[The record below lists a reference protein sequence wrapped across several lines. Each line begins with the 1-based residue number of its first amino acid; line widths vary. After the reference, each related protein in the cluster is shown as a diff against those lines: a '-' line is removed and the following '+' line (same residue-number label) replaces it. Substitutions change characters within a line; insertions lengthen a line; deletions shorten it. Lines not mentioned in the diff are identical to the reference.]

1 MLLTSAASACAE
13 AGVSSLPL
21 NMPPLPERRF
31 FSARSRQA
39 LRFLAMFWVA
49 FAAVLLGSVGPA
61 RLTAAPTGAV
71 LSWGSNGAG
80 QFGEGRANG
89 TATPVSI
96 VRLPST
102 IEGKTVTL
110 IAAGANH
117 TVVMTSDN
125 KLYAWGLNDY
135 GQLGNGD
142 QITRVLPTAVDM
154 TGVLAGKVVTEI
166 VAGNKHTLVRTSDNL
181 LFAWGQNSSSQLGNP
196 TPAYGSFSALPVAV
210 TMGALSG
217 KTIVQIVAGGDH
229 NLAVTSDKNV
239 AGWGAGGSYQNG
251 STGGSNMNTPTLVPG
266 LGPGSSKP
274 VRSVAAGQLHSVAL
288 TDDTELVYSWGYS
301 AYGSLG
307 NNMVTLSAATPIALT
322 TSGVLSTPA
331 TTVKKIAA
339 GAYHTIALTADN
351 RIIAW
356 GLNGSS
362 QLGDGST
369 STRTTPIN
377 VNITALGG
385 ATIAS
390 ILSGQNYNYAV
401 TDTGAV
407 FAWGS
412 NGNGQYGS
420 NSVTSFTTAKPIYF
434 GGALFGKTVSAYSLG
449 GNHSI
454 ALDSTGKVSTW
465 GYNFYGQLGTGN
477 WDNSVIPVAPAQGDA
492 LGGKTPKQTAA
503 GDDFTAI
510 LMTDGSLFKWGA
522 NPNNQLGN
530 GATHPTN
537 VALPISAGALGTSSL
552 TLTGTITA
560 GSYKVSVASNAG
572 IYPGMAVTG
581 TGIPASTSVAS
592 LSGGSL
598 LFLSGT
604 ATTSTLT
611 TTLTVSG
618 AVTQGT
624 LSSIA
629 AGRHHTLGI
638 SNGKVYAWGE
648 NTYGQLGNNGTGV
661 APTPVAV
668 YTAGV
673 LSGKTIT
680 AIAAGSDHSLALAST
695 GTLYSW
701 GRGANGQLGR
711 GTTTDATAPVQV
723 TMTGVLA
730 GGTITAVGAG
740 ANRSFV
746 LKSDGKVYGW
756 GDNTNGLLGS
766 GSLGTA
772 NSPVAVKTSGVLSGK
787 TVTELAVGYSHT
799 LVLTSDNKLF
809 AWGNNDYGQLG
820 TGDTTASTEPVAV
833 KMTGALTGKIPQHI
847 YVGSTSVES
856 LVLCDDGKLYAW
868 GGRGYGQ
875 TGNNTWTGSLE
886 PTQVTFSGSVK
897 HAAMGNGFGIVATT
911 DDIISTWGAGEL
923 GQLGTKNDALTP
935 KRGPGDNLGLNGRTI
950 VSMVA
955 GHISATTN
963 QTPEVALPFQLALT
977 SDGKVYGWGRNE
989 KGQLSTGTV
998 STSTTV
1004 TPTAIS
1010 AGTLA
1015 FQSISA
1021 GGSHVLALAAGG
1033 RAYAWGNN
1041 GSHGALGNN
1050 STAVSATPVPVSTSG
1065 ALSGRKVTSVAAGW
1079 QHSLAATS
1087 DGGVYAWGYN
1097 ASGQLGNGTLTASL
1111 VPVAVSSGS
1120 LAGKKISAV
1129 AATND
1134 GAAGTSYALG
1144 ADGLVYAWGK
1154 GTSGQLGNNAALDS
1168 SLPVAVDT
1176 GTSSALAGKKVVA
1189 LAAGATHVLALTS
1202 DNQVCAWGGGAQ
1214 GQIGD
1219 GSSANRLRPF
1229 IVNIPSG
1236 VPIVAIAAHENTSYA
1251 LASNGR
1257 VYAWGYGG
1265 IGAVGDNYTTTRSS
1279 PVLLTFPTDAT
1290 VGTLCNIAAFG
1301 SSAFTWDTGAMS
1313 FITEPESL
1321 TTTQGGS
1328 FDLSCAVN
1336 AGGIQVNYQWW
1347 VESTMPDGSLR
1358 WLPVNGGSNPILS
1371 VAYADASNVGRYYVQ
1386 ASSHLGSVTSQIVT
1400 VSTTSSAPTFNSSL
1414 VLPPIV
1420 LALGGSAIL
1429 SIPQTGFGTYQ
1440 WKKNGVAIPGANG
1453 PTYVITGADAS
1464 AAGDYTLTVTNEFG
1478 SSTSAVQKVEVTSGG
1493 SVVTWGANLFGQLGN
1508 GSSMAFTKVSTTGV
1522 LAGKKI
1528 LKTAAGYMHVL
1539 ALADDGKL
1547 YAWGYNLYGQLGNN
1561 NTTSVEAPVA
1571 VDMTGA
1577 LSGKTITAIAAS
1589 YYASYAL
1596 TSDGKV
1602 YSWGYNANGSLG
1614 NGNFNSS
1621 SVPVAVSTSGV
1632 LNGKAV
1638 TAITASLYSGY
1649 ALADDGKVYSWGGN
1663 SYGALGNGNTN
1674 LTNVPVS
1681 VSTSGVLSG
1690 KTITAI
1696 AACSSGYHCLA
1707 MDTDGKLY
1715 AWGWGTAGQLG
1726 NGATSNSSVPVEVQM
1741 TGALAGKTITSLAA
1755 GGNFSAVTASG
1766 QVFTWGGNGAGQ
1778 LGNNS
1783 TTSSYVPIAVQTS
1796 GLLSGK
1802 NVSAAYCGDD
1812 FSVVKTADNEFFA
1825 WGNNANG
1832 QLGNGF
1838 ADSSLVPV
1846 QMNLPS
1852 GKTFT
1857 SATPAGPNGY
1867 TVLLSD
1873 TATGGEVYTTGSDAL
1888 GQYGALPSWG
1898 TSPPLSLPSTAFDG
1912 KTVIAITGGYYHSVA
1927 LTSDG
1932 QVYTWGAANNY
1943 GQQGNGNTTTSS
1955 LTPVNISANG
1965 VLSGKKVVAISAGL
1979 HHTIAITSDG
1989 QLVAWGFGTSGQLG
2003 NGGTSNSPLPVLVTE
2018 TTAMQGKRFCSV
2030 AAAGNAST
2038 ALTSDGQV
2046 FTWGNGGSGTLGN
2059 GSNSSY
2065 STPVLVTGALASK
2078 IVVSLAAGQANGGS
2092 VYAVTSE
2099 GKLYGW
2105 GTNGSGQLGN
2115 GSTTDS
2121 NTPVSV
2127 LGALATKR
2135 VQAVSAGWSRVLAFA
2150 EDGQLYG
2157 WGQGDGGTFGN
2168 GTTTTGTIPTTVT
2181 GMLGK
2186 NIQCFAV
2193 GSKTAQALTTDGL
2206 WYGWGSNIFG
2216 QVGDGA
2222 FTDRLLPVT
2231 VTPPAGLTTRRFMT
2245 ISATNGS
2252 SMGSLNSNNA
2262 LAAFYALDSAKLN
2275 FTAPPQDACVP
2286 AGTSVTMSAGVHAPG
2301 VPIASYQW
2309 KKLSGSSWVP
2319 ISGANTPVYIIN
2331 SVDATTVGF
2340 YALEAASAIGTVMSD
2355 PAEVGILTTPPSYAT
2370 DTSDTMTVDAGTTF
2384 TISMPVPDGSGPF
2397 SYQWK
2402 KDGVPIS
2409 GATKISLRITSA
2421 DASSAGLYTLTA
2433 SNDLGS
2439 VTSGALR
2446 LLVIDTS
2453 VAQASS
2459 VISWGNNLYGQV
2471 GDGLGIGRN
2480 KFIATDRTGAL
2491 AGKTVIAVVA
2501 GQNHSLALTDEGK
2514 VYAWGYNANGQ
2525 LGNGTTVNSYLPV
2538 GVDTSGPLFGKRV
2551 VAISAGANHSAAVT
2565 DDGLVFC
2572 WGLGTSGQLG
2582 NSYSLS
2588 SSTPVGVT
2596 TTGVLAGKTVTA
2608 VACELNSNVVLTS
2621 SGEVFC
2627 WGIGTSGQLGNAASL
2642 TSNIPVAAAIPGVP
2656 GTRTVT
2662 KITAGGNFAVALTS
2676 DNLLYSWGLGTSYQL
2691 GNGGVTTS
2699 NIPVPVTMSGVLSGK
2714 TISQISSN
2722 SAHTLVLAS
2731 DGLAFSWGTNTY
2743 GRLGNNTNT
2752 DASVPVAVST
2762 SKTFSAVSAGASFS
2776 YFLGT
2781 DGTLYSCGLNTNGQL
2796 SLKSY
2801 VDWWVPTAS
2810 TGTPTGKTIAAVA
2823 AGNNLHSL
2831 LLTSTGEVYGCGS
2844 NQYGQ
2849 LGDGNS
2855 ANYTTPVSIAASSF
2869 ENKTII
2875 SVVGGNNHSAALSSD
2890 GMVFTWGSNGS
2901 GQNGDGS
2908 SIPNPTPANISSNG
2922 ALAGKFVR
2930 SLAAGNNHTLALT
2943 SDNQIVS
2950 WGVNGSGQLG
2960 NGSATN
2966 SRIPVL
2972 VGVGGALAGETI
2984 VSVAAAGDTSFA
2996 LTADGQVYGWGSGT
3010 NGLLGNGLST
3020 FTSNSPIL
3028 IGGALTGKTVV
3039 SLAGTGSSCHALTA
3053 DGLIFSWGS
3062 NGTGAIGDGTL
3073 TNALVPTQVAG
3084 VFSSKKAV
3092 SIEAGSGHVVALS
3105 DDGLVYAWGTGSSG
3119 QLGNGATAS
3128 SSLPTLVALLA
3139 GKNIKS
3145 LNASGNTSIA
3155 LTTNGAIYV
3164 WGDNSTGQIADG
3176 TLVNRS
3182 NPTQIALPSAMSGLK
3197 INAVGLANQTAY
3209 AWNSANVTITGQPLA
3224 QSAVSG
3230 GSVTLSV
3237 EISNPAN
3244 VAVAYQWKRRT
3255 GSGASATTTSISGA
3269 YSATHILSPLT
3280 SSNAGTYL
3288 VDVITPLGS
3297 ITSDTAEVSILQ
3309 DPPSFSASAL
3319 TPVVLANGGTLSV
3332 AIPVTGSGPF
3342 NYQWRKNGVP
3352 IPGATS
3358 ATFTDLGTLPTDSGS
3373 YTLVASNALGSA
3385 VSQSLS
3391 VQVGSGSSQLSGS
3404 ALIWGDNTYGQL
3416 GNGLGAGMPIPTQ
3429 MDTSGTNLLNG
3440 KTIVQMAAGQY
3451 HVLVLANDGK
3461 LYAWGRN
3468 SNGQLGN
3475 GTTTSSATPVA
3486 VTMSGVLSGKTIT
3499 AVAAGSQHSVVLTS
3513 DGLVFSWGYG
3523 GLGQLGQGSTANST
3537 TPVAPTMT
3545 GVLVGKQIKRIAAC
3559 ANATI
3564 ALGSDGLAIYSWG
3577 DGSVGQL
3584 GNNATVQQTSP
3595 VAVTMTGALAGKTVS
3610 AIAAGATHAI
3620 ALSSDGLAFAWGANT
3635 YGQLGDNSTTQR
3647 SVPVAVTAIGA
3658 LAGKVL
3664 TQASAESSATF
3675 VVSSTGEL
3683 FAWGAAS
3690 RRGDGSIAQSQ
3701 VPVSVSAIS
3710 SLASKTVT
3718 AVSSGLEHT
3727 FVITSDKQ
3735 VYTFGLN
3742 SNGQLGTGDFADS
3755 LFPTSINMVG
3765 SLFSK
3770 SYSTAAAAVGV
3781 QAPAFAAGGAGFS
3794 IAAAADGTIHTWGA
3808 NDYGQLGR
3816 TAQPLYQTPPTPLLS
3831 KALGGKKLL
3840 QVAAGP
3846 THTVAL
3852 ADDGLLYASGRNDYG
3867 QLGLGYT
3874 GGYINE
3880 FQQVPMT
3887 GLLQNKT
3894 IVAVGVGQ
3902 SHTTVLTSSGDVLSW
3917 GGNALGQLGNGSA
3930 LTSSNVPVALDRSG
3944 TTGGSAD
3951 LTSKRI
3957 IGISVAP
3964 FDSWNMA
3971 LTSDGLVYA
3980 WGNNAN
3986 GQMGKVTAATQYTAP
4001 SAVLSTGV
4009 LAGKKIVSIVAGK
4022 THALALSSDGLMYAW
4037 GQGTNGALGNASS
4050 SNSQTPVAVDVSGVL
4065 SGKIVSAIA
4074 AGNQSSLALTT
4085 DGRMYAWGIN
4095 SYGEIGVGN
4104 TTMSNTPKAVNSTG
4118 LPASK
4123 QVKAIAA
4130 TVYPSTT
4137 ALNAT
4142 LALSTDAKLLAW
4154 GYNGLGQVGD
4164 GTTTT
4169 QNSPVL
4175 AAIPAP
4181 YASTSFN
4188 GVSPGFLYDSA
4199 VVPFTLQPA
4208 DKTANLGDSFQLQ
4221 GAVHAPGQMISY
4233 QWKKETAP
4241 DSNVFENI
4249 TGETL
4254 PWLNFTSID
4263 LTAAGRY
4270 RLEVTTPGGAI
4281 NSNTVTVTVAA
4292 PPSVTI
4298 TSSASTVLLGGS
4310 VDFTSTVQ
4318 GSGPFT
4324 YQWRRTGSNISTGTS
4339 AAFQI
4344 ATAAA
4349 TDTGDYDLKVTNAFG
4364 TTTSTT
4370 RTLTVLLPPDITSS
4384 LTVSGLTD
4392 TTFSYQIMAANG
4404 VTSYSATGLPAG
4416 LSLNST
4422 TGLISG
4428 TPLAGGTSTIRITA
4442 VGPGGTTSKDVSL
4455 NIVAVV
4461 APVITSQP
4469 VSITVVMGNTGTL
4482 TAGIKSETGY
4492 TYQWMKNGV
4501 LIGNPVPCAGGATTN
4516 TVSLSLSNASSA
4528 TEGLYSIIATSTVNA
4543 LKKRESTPALV
4554 SVDCGSAVFVSAK
4567 LLRNGKSYDLTSKYS
4582 GALTDLGTLVPAN
4595 EILQVTTRNSSG
4607 TRLCWVWSPL
4617 QVGPS
4622 KILTAQ
4628 TSALL
4633 DLSASDVPKSPGYFT
4648 LLSTTNSKTVNMKF
4662 RIISFGPNSGNNV
4675 GASSPLAI
4683 SIPPRDVA
4691 VAVGATANF
4700 GVVATGEPALYTW
4713 YKVVGPS
4720 RTLISTGVSPF
4731 LTLNNVSAS
4740 DAAGYVVVVQ
4750 DAYGSSA
4757 DNSSTPA
4764 VLSIAPAD

>member
-1 MLLTSAASACAE
+1 
-13 AGVSSLPL
+13 
-21 NMPPLPERRF
+21 MPPLPDRKVLF
-31 FSARSRQA
+31 ARSRKA
-39 LRFLAMFWVA
+39 VRLLAELWVA
-49 FAAVLLGSVGPA
+49 FAAVFLGSLSPA
-61 RLTAAPTGAV
+61 RLTAAPAGSV

-110 IAAGANH
+110 IAAGVSH
-117 TVVMTSDN
+117 TVVMTSDF

-154 TGVLAGKVVTEI
+154 TGVLAGKTVTEI

-181 LFAWGQNSSSQLGNP
+181 LFAWGQNGSGQLGNSL
-196 TPAYGSFSALPVAV
+196 PANASFSALPVTV

-251 STGGSNMNTPTLVPG
+251 SAGGSNLYSPTLVPG
-266 LGPGSSKP
+266 LGPGSTKP
-274 VRSVAAGQLHSVAL
+274 IRSVAAGQLHSAAL
-288 TDDTELVYSWGYS
+288 ADDTELVYSWGYS

-307 NNMVTLSAATPIALT
+307 NNMTTLSAATPIALT

-356 GLNGSS
+356 GYNTSN
-362 QLGDGST
+362 QLGDGSA
-369 STRTTPIN
+369 STRTTPVN
-377 VNITALGG
+377 VTMTALAGG
-385 ATIAS
+385 TVAS
-390 ILSGQNYNYAV
+390 ITSGQNHNYAI

-407 FAWGS
+407 FAWGTNS
-412 NGNGQYGS
+412 SGQYGS
-420 NSVTSFTTAKPIYF
+420 NSTTAFTTPKAVYF
-434 GGALFGKTVSAYSLG
+434 GGSLFGKTVSTYSLG
-449 GNHSI
+449 GFHSI

-465 GYNFYGQLGTGN
+465 GYNLNGQLGTGN
-477 WDNSVIPVAPAQGDA
+477 WDNSVIPVSPAQGDV
-492 LGGKTPKQTAA
+492 LGSKTPKQTAA

-537 VALPISAGALGTSSL
+537 VALPISAGSLGTSTL
-552 TLTGTITA
+552 TLTGTITS
-560 GSYKVSVASNAG
+560 GSYKVSVANNAG

-624 LSSIA
+624 ISSIA

-638 SNGKVYAWGE
+638 SNGKVYTWGE
-648 NTYGQLGNNGTGV
+648 NTYGQLGNNGTSV
-661 APTPVAV
+661 AATPVAV
-668 YTAGV
+668 YTQGV

-711 GTTTDATAPVQV
+711 GSTADASAPVQV

-730 GGTITAVGAG
+730 GGTITAIGAG
-740 ANRSFV
+740 GNRSFA
-746 LKSDGKVYGW
+746 LKSDGKVYAW
-756 GDNTNGLLGS
+756 GDNTTGLLGN
-766 GSLGTA
+766 GSLTA
-772 NSPVAVKTSGVLSGK
+772 ATSPVAVKTSGVLSGK

-799 LVLTSDNKLF
+799 LVLTSDSKLF

-820 TGDTTASTEPVAV
+820 TGNTTSSTEAVAV
-833 KMTGALTGKIPQHI
+833 KMTGALNGKVPQHI
-847 YVGSTSVES
+847 YVGATSVES

-886 PTQVTFSGSVK
+886 PTQVTFTGSVK

-935 KRGPGDNLGLNGRTI
+935 KRGPGDYLGLNGRSI

-955 GHISATTN
+955 GHASVTTN

-989 KGQLSTGTV
+989 KGQLSTGSV

-1015 FQSISA
+1015 FQSITA
-1021 GGSHVLALAAGG
+1021 GGTHALAIATGG
-1033 RAYAWGNN
+1033 KAYAWGNN
-1041 GSHGALGNN
+1041 GSYGALGNN
-1050 STAVSATPVPVSTSG
+1050 STAVSSSPVAVSTAG
-1065 ALSGRKVTSVAAGW
+1065 VLSGKTITAVAAGW

-1087 DGGVYAWGYN
+1087 DGGVYAWGAN
-1097 ASGQLGNGTLTASL
+1097 ASGQLGNGSL
-1111 VPVAVSSGS
+1111 ISSVIPVAVLNTGTS
-1120 LAGKKISAV
+1120 AITGKKISAV

-1134 GAAGTSYALG
+1134 GATGTSYALS
-1144 ADGLVYAWGK
+1144 ADGFVYAWGNNS
-1154 GTSGQLGNNAALDS
+1154 SGQLGNGTLTS
-1168 SLPVAVDT
+1168 SSSPVAVDT
-1176 GTSSALAGKKVVA
+1176 GTSSTLAGKKVVA

-1202 DNQVCAWGGGAQ
+1202 DNQVYAWGGGSQ
-1214 GQIGD
+1214 GQIGN
-1219 GSSANRLRPF
+1219 GGTANNNKMPLN
-1229 IVNIPSG
+1229 VSIPSG

-1251 LASNGR
+1251 LASDGR

-1265 IGAVGDNYTTTRSS
+1265 IGAIGDNYTTTRST

-1301 SSAFTWDTGAMS
+1301 SSAFAWDTGGIS
-1313 FITEPESL
+1313 FISEPQGL

-1336 AGGIQVNYQWW
+1336 TGGIQVNYQWW
-1347 VESTMPDGSLR
+1347 IESTMPDGTLR

-1371 VAYADASNVGRYYVQ
+1371 VSYADASNVGRYYVQ
-1386 ASSHLGSVTSQIVT
+1386 ASCHLGSLTSQIVT
-1400 VSTTSSAPTFNSSL
+1400 VSTTPSAPTFNSSL
-1414 VLPPIV
+1414 VLPSIV
-1420 LALGGSAIL
+1420 LAPGGSAIL

-1440 WKKNGVAIPGANG
+1440 WKKNGVAIPGATG
-1453 PTYVITGADAS
+1453 PTFVITGADAS
-1464 AAGDYTLTVTNEFG
+1464 AAGDYTLTVTNAFG
-1478 SSTSAVQKVEVTSGG
+1478 SVTSVVQRVEVASGG
-1493 SVVTWGANLFGQLGN
+1493 SVVTWGANVFGQLGD
-1508 GSSMAFTKVSTTGV
+1508 GSSMAFTKVNTSGV

-1528 LKTAAGYMHVL
+1528 LKTAAGYMHVI
-1539 ALADDGKL
+1539 ALADDGNL
-1547 YAWGYNLYGQLGNN
+1547 YAWGYNTYGQLGNGL
-1561 NTTSVEAPVA
+1561 TTSSEAPVA
-1571 VDMTGA
+1571 VTMTGA
-1577 LSGKTITAIAAS
+1577 LSGKTITAVAAS
-1589 YYASYAL
+1589 YFASFAL
-1596 TSDGKV
+1596 ASDGTV
-1602 YSWGYNANGSLG
+1602 YSWGYNTYGGLG
-1614 NGNFNSS
+1614 NGNFTSS
-1621 SVPVAVSTSGV
+1621 YVPVA
-1632 LNGKAV
+1632 
-1638 TAITASLYSGY
+1638 
-1649 ALADDGKVYSWGGN
+1649 
-1663 SYGALGNGNTN
+1663 
-1674 LTNVPVS
+1674 

-1696 AACSSGYHCLA
+1696 AASLYSAYALADDGKVYSWGYNSYGQLGNGNTNNSNTPVAVSTSGVLSGKTLTAIASCSTGYHCLA
-1707 MDTDGKLY
+1707 MDSDGKLY
-1715 AWGWGTAGQLG
+1715 AWGWGTVGQLG
-1726 NGATSNSSVPVEVQM
+1726 NGATANSNVPVQVQM
-1741 TGALAGKTITSLAA
+1741 TGALAGKTVTNISV
-1755 GGNFSAVTASG
+1755 GGNFSAATAGG
-1766 QVFTWGGNGAGQ
+1766 QAFTWGGNASGQ

-1783 TTSSYVPIAVQTS
+1783 TTAASVPTAVQTS
-1796 GLLSGK
+1796 GTLSGK
-1802 NVSAAYCGDD
+1802 TIAATYCGDD
-1812 FSVVKTADNEFFA
+1812 FCVVKTTDNEFHA
-1825 WGNNANG
+1825 WGNNTYG

-1838 ADSSLVPV
+1838 ADTSLVPV
-1846 QMNLPS
+1846 KMKLPA

-1857 SATPAGPNGY
+1857 SATASSPGGFTAI
-1867 TVLLSD
+1867 LSD
-1873 TATGGEVYTTGSDAL
+1873 AASGGEVYTIGSDAL

-1898 TSPPLSLPSTAFDG
+1898 TSPPISLPSTAFDG
-1912 KTVIAITGGYYHSVA
+1912 KTVISVTGGYYHSVA
-1927 LTSDG
+1927 LTADG
-1932 QVYTWGAANNY
+1932 QVYTWGASNSN
-1943 GQQGNGNTTTSS
+1943 GQQGNGNTTSSS

-1979 HHTIAITSDG
+1979 HHTLAITSDG
-1989 QLVAWGFGTSGQLG
+1989 QLVAWGLGTSGQLG
-2003 NGGTSNSPLPVLVTE
+2003 NGGTSTSPLPVLVTE
-2018 TTAMQGKRFCSV
+2018 MTAMQGKRFCSV
-2030 AAAGNAST
+2030 AAAGNSSA

-2046 FTWGNGGSGTLGN
+2046 FTWGSGANGALGN
-2059 GSNSSY
+2059 GSTSAT
-2065 STPVLVTGALASK
+2065 STPGLVTGALASK
-2078 IVVSLAAGQANGGS
+2078 IVVSLAAAHQSSAS

-2105 GTNGSGQLGN
+2105 GGNGSGQLGN
-2115 GSTTDS
+2115 GTTTDS
-2121 NTPVSV
+2121 STPVSA
-2127 LGALATKR
+2127 LGGLATKR
-2135 VQAVSAGWSRVLAFA
+2135 VQAVAAGWSRVLVFA

-2157 WGQGDGGTFGN
+2157 FGQGDGGTFGN
-2168 GTTTTGTIPTTVT
+2168 GTTNSATIPTTVT
-2181 GMLGK
+2181 GMVGK
-2186 NIQCFAV
+2186 TIQCFAV
-2193 GSKTAQALTTDGL
+2193 GNKTAQALTTDGL
-2206 WYGWGSNIFG
+2206 WYGWGSNPFG
-2216 QVGDGA
+2216 QVGDGG
-2222 FTDRLLPVT
+2222 TVDRLLPVV

-2245 ISATNGS
+2245 ICATNGDA
-2252 SMGSLNSNNA
+2252 MGSLNSNNT

-2275 FTAPPQDACVP
+2275 FTAPPQNACVP
-2286 AGTSVTMSAGVHAPG
+2286 AGTSVTLSAGVHAPG

-2309 KKLSGSSWVP
+2309 KKLSGGSWVP
-2319 ISGANTPVYIIN
+2319 ITGANTPVYVIN

-2384 TISMPVPDGSGPF
+2384 SLSMPVPDGSGPF
-2397 SYQWK
+2397 AYQWK

-2409 GATKISLRITSA
+2409 GATKISLTITSA

-2433 SNDLGS
+2433 SNGLGS

-2446 LLVIDTS
+2446 LLVVDTS

-2459 VISWGNNLYGQV
+2459 VISWGNNLYGQI

-2480 KFIATDRTGAL
+2480 KFIATDRTGVL
-2491 AGKTVIAVVA
+2491 AGKTVVAVAA

-2514 VYAWGYNANGQ
+2514 VYAWGYNASGQ
-2525 LGNGTTVNSYLPV
+2525 LGNGTNVSSYLPV
-2538 GVDTSGPLFGKRV
+2538 AVDTSGILFGKRV
-2551 VAISAGANHSAAVT
+2551 IAISAGASHSAALT
-2565 DDGLVFC
+2565 DDGLVFS
-2572 WGLGTSGQLG
+2572 WGIGTSGQLG

-2588 SSTPVGVT
+2588 SSTPMAVT
-2596 TTGVLAGKTVTA
+2596 TTGVMAGKTVTA
-2608 VACELNSNVVLTS
+2608 IACELNATVALTS

-2642 TSNIPVAAAIPGVP
+2642 TSNVPVAAAIPGVP

-2691 GNGGVTTS
+2691 GNGGSTTS
-2699 NIPVPVTMSGVLSGK
+2699 NTPVAVTMSGVLSGK
-2714 TISQISSN
+2714 TISQISSGA
-2722 SAHTLVLAS
+2722 AHTLVLAS

-2752 DASVPVAVST
+2752 DASAPVAVLT
-2762 SKTFSAVSAGASFS
+2762 SKTFTSVSASASFS

-2781 DGTLYSCGLNTNGQL
+2781 DGVLYACGLNTSGQL
-2796 SLKSY
+2796 ALKSF
-2801 VDWWVPTAS
+2801 VDWWVPTAC
-2810 TGTPTGKTIAAVA
+2810 TGTPAAKTISAIS
-2823 AGNNLHSL
+2823 AGNNVHSL

-2855 ANYTTPVSIAASSF
+2855 AYYTAPVSIAAGSF
-2869 ENKTII
+2869 ENKTIV

-2890 GMVFTWGSNGS
+2890 GVVYTWGSNAS

-2908 SIPNPTPANISSNG
+2908 SIPNPTPSNISSNG

-2930 SLAAGNNHTLALT
+2930 SLAAGNTHTLALT

-2950 WGVNGSGQLG
+2950 WGTNVSGQLG
-2960 NGSATN
+2960 IGSTTA
-2966 SRIPVL
+2966 SKIPVL
-2972 VGVGGALAGETI
+2972 VGISGALAGETI

-3010 NGLLGNGLST
+3010 NGLLGNGQTT

-3028 IGGALTGKTVV
+3028 IAGALAGKTVV
-3039 SLAGTGSSCHALTA
+3039 SLTGTGSSCHALTS
-3053 DGLIFSWGS
+3053 DGLIYSWGS
-3062 NGTGAIGDGTL
+3062 NATGAIGDGTL
-3073 TNALVPTQVAG
+3073 VNALVPTQVTG

-3092 SIEAGSGHVVALS
+3092 SVEAGAGHVVALS
-3105 DDGLVYAWGTGSSG
+3105 DDGLVYAWGTGTSG
-3119 QLGNGATAS
+3119 QLGNGAS
-3128 SSLPTLVALLA
+3128 SSSSSPVLVALLA

-3145 LNASGNTSIA
+3145 LSASGNTSIA
-3155 LTTNGAIYV
+3155 LTTDGAIYV
-3164 WGDNSTGQIADG
+3164 WGDNSTGQVADG
-3176 TLVNRS
+3176 TLVNRT
-3182 NPTQIALPSAMSGLK
+3182 NPTQVALPAALSGLK

-3209 AWNSANVTITGQPLA
+3209 AWNSANVTITGQPLS
-3224 QSAVSG
+3224 QSAVTG

-3255 GSGASATTTSISGA
+3255 GSGAGATTTSISGA
-3269 YSATHILSPLT
+3269 YSAAYTISSLT
-3280 SSNAGTYL
+3280 STNTGTYL

-3297 ITSDTAEVSILQ
+3297 VTSDTAEVSVLQ

-3319 TPVVLANGGTLSV
+3319 TPVVLASGGTLS
-3332 AIPVTGSGPF
+3332 ASISVTGSAPF
-3342 NYQWRKNGVP
+3342 TYQWRKNGVP

-3358 ATFTDLGTLPTDSGS
+3358 ATLTDVGALPSDSGS

-3385 VSQSLS
+3385 VSQILP
-3391 VQVGSGSSQLSGS
+3391 VQVGSGTSQLSGS
-3404 ALIWGDNTYGQL
+3404 ALVWGDNYYGQL
-3416 GNGLGAGMPIPTQ
+3416 GNGLGAGMPIPAQ
-3429 MDTSGTNLLNG
+3429 MDTSGSNLLNG

-3451 HVLVLANDGK
+3451 HVLVLASDGK

-3475 GTTTSSATPVA
+3475 GTTTHSSTPVA

-3499 AVAAGSQHSVVLTS
+3499 AVAAGAQHSVVLTS

-3523 GLGQLGQGSTANST
+3523 GLGQMGQGSTANAT
-3537 TPVAPTMT
+3537 TPVAPLMT
-3545 GVLVGKQIKRIAAC
+3545 GVLAGKQIKRIATC

-3564 ALGSDGLAIYSWG
+3564 ALSSDGLAIYAWG
-3577 DGSVGQL
+3577 DGTVGQL
-3584 GNNATVQQTSP
+3584 GNNASTQQNSP
-3595 VAVTMTGALAGKTVS
+3595 VAVTMTGALSGKTVS
-3610 AIAAGATHAI
+3610 AIAAGATHAV
-3620 ALSSDGLAFAWGANT
+3620 ALSSDGLAFAWGANAF
-3635 YGQLGDNSTTQR
+3635 GQLGDNSTIQR
-3647 SVPVAVTAIGA
+3647 LVPVAVTATGA
-3658 LAGKVL
+3658 LSGKVL

-3675 VVSSTGEL
+3675 VVSTSGEL

-3690 RRGDGSIAQSQ
+3690 RRGDGSVVQSQ

-3718 AVSSGLEHT
+3718 AVSSGLEHS
-3727 FVITSDKQ
+3727 FAITSDKQ
-3735 VYTFGLN
+3735 VYSFGLN
-3742 SNGQLGTGDFADS
+3742 SNGQLGTGDFVDA
-3755 LFPTSINMVG
+3755 LFPTPINLVG

-3781 QAPAFAAGGAGFS
+3781 QAPAFVAGGAGFS
-3794 IAAAADGTIHTWGA
+3794 IAAASDGTIHTWGE
-3808 NDYGQLGR
+3808 NTYGQHGR
-3816 TAQPLYQTPPTPLLS
+3816 TAQPLYQTPPTTLLS
-3831 KALGGKKLL
+3831 KALGGKKLV

-3852 ADDGLLYASGRNDYG
+3852 ADDGLLYAAGRNDYG

-3874 GGYINE
+3874 GGYLNE
-3880 FQQVPMT
+3880 FQQIPMT
-3887 GLLQNKT
+3887 GLLLNKT

-3902 SHTTVLTSSGDVLSW
+3902 SHTTVLTASGDVLSW
-3917 GGNALGQLGNGSA
+3917 GSNSVGQLGNGSA

-3944 TTGGSAD
+3944 TIGGSAD

-3964 FDSWNMA
+3964 FDGWNMA

-3986 GQMGKVTAATQYTAP
+3986 GQMGKVTAATQFLAP

-4022 THALALSSDGLMYAW
+4022 THALALSSDGLVYAW
-4037 GQGTNGALGNASS
+4037 GQGTNGALGNAAS

-4065 SGKIVSAIA
+4065 SGKVVSAIA
-4074 AGNQSSLALTT
+4074 AGNQSSLVLTT
-4085 DGRMYAWGIN
+4085 DGKMYAWGIN

-4104 TTMSNTPKAVNSTG
+4104 TTLSNIPKAVNSTG
-4118 LPASK
+4118 LPAAK

-4137 ALNAT
+4137 PYNAT
-4142 LALSTDAKLLAW
+4142 LALSTDSKLIAW
-4154 GYNGLGQVGD
+4154 GYNSLGEVGD

-4169 QNSPVL
+4169 QTSPVL
-4175 AAIPAP
+4175 AAVPAP
-4181 YASTSFN
+4181 YASTAFN
-4188 GVSPGFLYDSA
+4188 GLSAGFLYDSA

-4221 GAVHAPGQMISY
+4221 GAVHAPGQMVSY
-4233 QWKKETAP
+4233 QWKKESAP
-4241 DSNVFENI
+4241 DSNTFQNI

-4270 RLEVTTPGGAI
+4270 RMEVTTPGGVI

-4298 TSSASTVLLGGS
+4298 ASSASTVLLGGS

-4324 YQWRRTGSNISTGTS
+4324 YQWRRTSSNISTGTS
-4339 AAFQI
+4339 ASFQI
-4344 ATAAA
+4344 TSATA
-4349 TDTGDYDLKVTNAFG
+4349 TDTGDYDLKVTNVFG

-4392 TTFSYQIMAANG
+4392 TTFSYQIVAANG

-4416 LSLNST
+4416 LTLNPT

-4428 TPLAGGTSTIRITA
+4428 TPLAGGTSTVRITA
-4442 VGPGGTTSKDVSL
+4442 VGPGGTTSKDVTL
-4455 NIVAVV
+4455 TVVAVV
-4461 APVITSQP
+4461 APVITTQP
-4469 VSITVVMGNTGTL
+4469 VSITVAMGNTGTL
-4482 TAGIKSETGY
+4482 SAAIKSETGY

-4501 LIGNPVPCAGGATTN
+4501 LLGSPVICAGATTSN
-4516 TVSLSLSNASSA
+4516 TVTLSLPNTTSSS
-4528 TEGLYSIIATSTVNA
+4528 EGLYSLLATSSVNPI
-4543 LKKRESTPALV
+4543 KKKESNPALV
-4554 SVDCGSAVFVSAK
+4554 TVDCGAAVFVSAK
-4567 LLRNGKSYDLTSKYS
+4567 LLRTNKVYDLTGKYS
-4582 GALTDLGTLVPAN
+4582 NATISLGFAVPSN
-4595 EILQVTTRNSSG
+4595 DFLQVTTRTSTGTTILWRWSPIKVGLSKIITSQTSG
-4607 TRLCWVWSPL
+4607 TLDF
-4617 QVGPS
+4617 
-4622 KILTAQ
+4622 
-4628 TSALL
+4628 SA
-4633 DLSASDVPKSPGYFT
+4633 ADVPKTPGYFT
-4648 LLSTTNSKTVNMKF
+4648 LLSITNGKVLN
-4662 RIISFGPNSGNNV
+4662 ISFMISSFGSNS
-4675 GASSPLAI
+4675 ASSPGGSVPVAV
-4683 SIPPRDVA
+4683 SIPPRDA
-4691 VAVGATANF
+4691 SVAVGGTANF
-4700 GVVATGEPALYTW
+4700 GVVATGDPSIYTW
-4713 YKVVGPS
+4713 YKVVGGS
-4720 RTLISTGVSPF
+4720 RTLVSTGVSSF
-4731 LTLNNVSAS
+4731 LTLTNISAA
-4740 DAAGYVVVVQ
+4740 DAAGYLVVVQ
-4750 DAYGSSA
+4750 NAFGSSVESA
-4757 DNSSTPA
+4757 MA

>member
-1 MLLTSAASACAE
+1 ME
-13 AGVSSLPL
+13 
-21 NMPPLPERRF
+21 
-31 FSARSRQA
+31 
-39 LRFLAMFWVA
+39 
-49 FAAVLLGSVGPA
+49 
-61 RLTAAPTGAV
+61 AAPAGSV

-102 IEGKTVTL
+102 IEGKTVQL
-110 IAAGANH
+110 IAAGVNH

-125 KLYAWGLNDY
+125 KLYAWGLNDF

-142 QITRVLPTAVDM
+142 QVTRVLPTAVDM

-166 VAGNKHTLVRTSDNL
+166 VAGNKHTLVRTQDNL
-181 LFAWGQNSSSQLGNP
+181 LFAWGQNSSSQLGNS
-196 TPAYGSFSALPVAV
+196 TPAYASYSAVPVAV
-210 TMGALSG
+210 NMGALSG

-229 NLAVTSDKNV
+229 NLAVTSEKNV

-251 STGGSNMNTPTLVPG
+251 STGGSNLNTPTLIAG

-274 VRSVAAGQLHSVAL
+274 IRSVAAGQLHSVAL

-307 NNMVTLSAATPIALT
+307 NNLATLSAATPIALT

-356 GLNGSS
+356 GLNGSN

-369 STRTTPIN
+369 STRTTPVN
-377 VNITALGG
+377 VNITALAG
-385 ATIAS
+385 AAVAS
-390 ILSGQNYNYAV
+390 ITCGQNFSYAI

-407 FAWGS
+407 FAWGT

-420 NSVTSFTTAKPIYF
+420 NSTTSFSTPKPIYF
-434 GGALFGKTVSAYSLG
+434 GGSLFGKTVSAYSLG
-449 GNHSI
+449 GNHAV
-454 ALDSTGKVSTW
+454 ALDSAGKVSTW
-465 GYNFYGQLGTGN
+465 GYNLNGQLGTGN
-477 WDNSVIPVAPAQGDA
+477 WDSSVIPISPAQGDA

-537 VALPISAGALGTSSL
+537 VALPISAGALGIGSL
-552 TLTGTITA
+552 TLTGTITS
-560 GSYKVSVASNAG
+560 GSYRVSVPSNAG
-572 IYPGMAVTG
+572 VYPGMAVVG
-581 TGIPASTSVAS
+581 TGIAASTSVAS

-598 LFLSGT
+598 IFLSGT
-604 ATTSTLT
+604 ATLTSGTASLT
-611 TTLTVSG
+611 ISG

-638 SNGKVYAWGE
+638 SNGRVYAWGE
-648 NTYGQLGNNGTGV
+648 NTYGQLGNNGTAV
-661 APTPVAV
+661 ASTPVAV

-673 LSGKTIT
+673 LSGKTLT
-680 AIAAGSDHSLALAST
+680 AVAAGSDHSLALAST

-711 GTTTDATAPVQV
+711 GTTADAVVPVQV

-730 GGTITAVGAG
+730 GGTITSVGAG
-740 ANRSFV
+740 GNRSFV

-772 NSPVAVKTSGVLSGK
+772 NSPVAVKTTGVLSGK

-820 TGDTTASTEPVAV
+820 TGDTTSSTEPVAV
-833 KMTGALTGKIPQHI
+833 KMTGALNGKIPQHI
-847 YVGSTSVES
+847 YVGSTSAES

-935 KRGPGDNLGLNGRTI
+935 KRGPGDFLGLNGRTI
-950 VSMVA
+950 FSMVA
-955 GHISATTN
+955 GHASATTN

-977 SDGKVYGWGRNE
+977 SDGKVYGWGRND
-989 KGQLSTGTV
+989 KGQLSTGTI
-998 STSTTV
+998 SAATTV

-1010 AGTLA
+1010 SGTLA
-1015 FQSISA
+1015 FQAISA
-1021 GGSHVLALAAGG
+1021 GGSHVLAIASGG
-1033 RAYAWGNN
+1033 KAYAWGNN
-1041 GSHGALGNN
+1041 GAYGALGNN
-1050 STAVSATPVPVSTSG
+1050 STAVSASPVLVSSSG
-1065 ALSGRKVTSVAAGW
+1065 ALAGKTVTSVAAGW

-1134 GAAGTSYALG
+1134 GSAGTSYALS

-1154 GTSGQLGNNAALDS
+1154 GASGQLGNQATADS
-1168 SLPVAVDT
+1168 SVPVAVDT
-1176 GTSSALAGKKVVA
+1176 GTISALAGKKVVA

-1219 GSSANRLRPF
+1219 GSTANRTRPF
-1229 IVNIPSG
+1229 LVSIPSG
-1236 VPIVAIAAHENTSYA
+1236 VPIVAIAAQENTSYA
-1251 LASNGR
+1251 LASDGR

-1265 IGAVGDNYTTTRSS
+1265 IGAIGDNYTTTRST
-1279 PVLLTFPTDAT
+1279 PVLLSFPSDAT

-1301 SSAFTWDTGAMS
+1301 SSAFAWDTGGIS
-1313 FITEPESL
+1313 FISEPQGL

-1328 FDLSCAVN
+1328 FDLSCAVSTN
-1336 AGGIQVNYQWW
+1336 GVQVNYQWW
-1347 VESTMPDGSLR
+1347 IEATMPDGTLR

-1371 VAYADASNVGRYYVQ
+1371 VSYADASNVGRYYVQ
-1386 ASSHLGSVTSQIVT
+1386 VSSHLGSLTSQIVT
-1400 VSTTSSAPTFNSSL
+1400 VSTTPSAPAFNPSL

-1420 LALGGSAIL
+1420 LAPGGSATL

-1453 PTYVITGADAS
+1453 PTFVITGADAS
-1464 AAGDYTLTVTNEFG
+1464 TAGEYTLTVTNEFG
-1478 SSTSAVQKVEVTSGG
+1478 SSTSVVQRVEVSSGG
-1493 SVVTWGANLFGQLGN
+1493 SVVSWGANLFGQLGD
-1508 GSSMAFTKVSTTGV
+1508 GSSMGFTKANTTGV

-1528 LKTAAGYMHVL
+1528 LSTAGGYAHVV

-1547 YAWGYNLYGQLGNN
+1547 YAWGYNTYGQLGNN
-1561 NTTSVEAPVA
+1561 TTTSVETPVA

-1577 LSGKTITAIAAS
+1577 LSGKTITAVAAS
-1589 YYASYAL
+1589 YFASYAL
-1596 TSDGKV
+1596 DSDGKV

-1621 SVPVAVSTSGV
+1621 YVPVAVSTSGV
-1632 LNGKAV
+1632 LNGKTV

-1649 ALADDGKVYSWGGN
+1649 ALANDGKVYSWGGN
-1663 SYGALGNGNTN
+1663 SYGALGNGSTSLSNI
-1674 LTNVPVS
+1674 PVA

-1696 AACSSGYHCLA
+1696 AAGPTGYHCLA
-1707 MDTDGKLY
+1707 LDTDGKLY
-1715 AWGWGTAGQLG
+1715 AWGWGTGGQLG
-1726 NGATSNSSVPVEVQM
+1726 NGTTANSSVPVQVQM
-1741 TGALAGKTITSLAA
+1741 TGALAGKTITSLSA

-1766 QVFTWGGNGAGQ
+1766 QVFTWGGNVSGQ

-1783 TTSSYVPIAVQTS
+1783 TANSSIPIAVQTS
-1796 GLLSGK
+1796 GPLSGK
-1802 NVSAAYCGDD
+1802 TVAAAYCGED
-1812 FSVVKTADNEFFA
+1812 FCVVKTADNEFFA
-1825 WGNNANG
+1825 WGNNVNG

-1838 ADSSLVPV
+1838 ADASPVPV
-1846 QMNLPS
+1846 KMNLPA

-1857 SATPAGPNGY
+1857 SATTAGVAGF
-1867 TVLLSD
+1867 TVVVSD
-1873 TATGGEVYTTGSDAL
+1873 SASGGEVYTTGSDAL
-1888 GQYGALPSWG
+1888 GQYGALPAWG
-1898 TSPPLSLPSTAFDG
+1898 TSPPVRLPSTAFDG
-1912 KTVIAITGGYYHSVA
+1912 KTVISITGGYYHSVA

-1932 QVYTWGAANNY
+1932 QVYTWGASNGA
-1943 GQQGNGNTTTSS
+1943 GQQGNGTTTTSS

-1965 VLSGKKVVAISAGL
+1965 VLSGKKVVAISSGL
-1979 HHTIAITSDG
+1979 YHTIAITSDG
-1989 QLVAWGFGTSGQLG
+1989 QLVAWGLGTSGQLG
-2003 NGGTSNSPLPVLVTE
+2003 NGGTNSSPLPLLVTQ
-2018 TTAMQGKRFCSV
+2018 TTAMQDKRFCSV
-2030 AAAGNAST
+2030 AAAGNASA

-2046 FTWGNGGSGTLGN
+2046 FTWGNGSGGVLGTGSTATAT
-2059 GSNSSY
+2059 
-2065 STPVLVTGALASK
+2065 TPVLVTGALASK
-2078 IVVSLAAGQANGGS
+2078 IVVSLSASQANGPS

-2099 GKLYGW
+2099 GRLYSW
-2105 GTNGSGQLGN
+2105 GSNGSGQLGN
-2115 GSTTDS
+2115 GGSSDS
-2121 NTPVSV
+2121 SLPVAV

-2168 GTTTTGTIPTTVT
+2168 GTTAGGTIPTTVT

-2193 GSKTAQALTTDGL
+2193 GNKTAQALTTDGF
-2206 WYGWGSNIFG
+2206 WYGWGSNTFG
-2216 QVGDGA
+2216 QVGDGGA
-2222 FTDRLLPVT
+2222 TDRLLPVII
-2231 VTPPAGLTTRRFMT
+2231 TPPAGLTTRRFMT

-2252 SMGSLNSNNA
+2252 GMGSLASNNA
-2262 LAAFYALDSAKLN
+2262 LAAFYALDSAKLI
-2275 FTAPPQDACVP
+2275 FTAPPQQACVP
-2286 AGTSVTMSAGVHAPG
+2286 AGSTVTLSAGVHAPG

-2309 KKLSGSSWVP
+2309 KKLTGSTWVP
-2319 ISGANTPVYIIN
+2319 ITGANTPVYVIN
-2331 SVDATTVGF
+2331 SVDTTTVGF
-2340 YALEAASAIGTVMSD
+2340 YALEATSAIGTVLSEA
-2355 PAEVGILTTPPSYAT
+2355 AEVGILTTPPTYAT
-2370 DTSDTMTVDAGTTF
+2370 DNSDTMTVDAGTTF
-2384 TISMPVPDGSGPF
+2384 SISMPVPDGSGPF

-2409 GATKISLRITSA
+2409 GANKISLEITSA

-2433 SNDLGS
+2433 SNSLGS

-2446 LLVIDTS
+2446 LLVVDTS

-2459 VISWGNNLYGQV
+2459 VLTWGSNLYGQT
-2471 GDGLGIGRN
+2471 GDGTGIGRT
-2480 KFIATDRTGAL
+2480 KFVATDRTGVL
-2491 AGKTVIAVVA
+2491 SGKTVTAVAA

-2514 VYAWGYNANGQ
+2514 VYAWGLNTSGQ
-2525 LGNGTTVNSYLPV
+2525 LGNGTTTNSYLPV
-2538 GVDTSGPLFGKRV
+2538 AVDTSGLLFGKRV
-2551 VAISAGANHSAAVT
+2551 IAVAAGASHSAALT

-2582 NSYSLS
+2582 NSYNLS
-2588 SSTPVGVT
+2588 SNIPVAVT
-2596 TTGVLAGKTVTA
+2596 TTGVLAGKTITA
-2608 VACELNSNVVLTS
+2608 IACELNSAIALTS

-2642 TSNIPVAAAIPGVP
+2642 SSNFPVAAAIPGVP
-2656 GTRTVT
+2656 GTRTIT
-2662 KITAGGNFAVALTS
+2662 KITAGGNFAVALSS
-2676 DNLLYSWGLGTSYQL
+2676 DNKLYSWGLGGSNQL
-2691 GNGGVTTS
+2691 GDGLGS
-2699 NIPVPVTMSGVLSGK
+2699 NSNTPVSVSMSGVLSGK
-2714 TISQISSN
+2714 TISQIS
-2722 SAHTLVLAS
+2722 AGLLHTLVLS
-2731 DGLAFSWGTNTY
+2731 SEGLAFSWGTNTY
-2743 GRLGNNTNT
+2743 GQLGNNTNT
-2752 DASVPVAVST
+2752 SASVPVAVTS
-2762 SKTFSAVSAGASFS
+2762 SKTFTAVSAGGYHS
-2776 YFLGT
+2776 YLLGT
-2781 DGTLYSCGLNTNGQL
+2781 DGALYACGLNTSGQL
-2796 SLKSY
+2796 AFKSF
-2801 VDWWVPTAS
+2801 VDWWVPTACA
-2810 TGTPTGKTIAAVA
+2810 GTPAGKTLSAVS
-2823 AGNNLHSL
+2823 AGNNFHSL
-2831 LLTSTGEVYGCGS
+2831 LLTTTGEVYGCGL

-2855 ANYTTPVSIAASSF
+2855 TNYTAPVSIASGSF
-2869 ENKTII
+2869 ENKTIV

-2890 GMVFTWGSNGS
+2890 GTVYTWGSNGS
-2901 GQNGDGS
+2901 GQLGDGS
-2908 SIPNPTPANISSNG
+2908 TIHNPAPANISSNG
-2922 ALAGKFVR
+2922 ALAGKTIR

-2943 SDNQIVS
+2943 TDNQIVS
-2950 WGVNGSGQLG
+2950 WGSNGSGQLG
-2960 NGSATN
+2960 NGSTTL
-2966 SRIPVL
+2966 SKTPVF
-2972 VGVGGALAGETI
+2972 VGIGGALTGETI

-2996 LTADGQVYGWGSGT
+2996 LTADGQVYGWGSGS
-3010 NGLLGNGLST
+3010 NGLLGNGQTT
-3020 FTSNSPIL
+3020 FSSNSPIL
-3028 IGGALTGKTVV
+3028 IAGGLAGKTVV

-3053 DGLIFSWGS
+3053 DGLIYSWGY
-3062 NGTGAIGDGTL
+3062 NGNGAIGDGTIV
-3073 TNALVPTQVAG
+3073 NALFPAQVAG

-3092 SIEAGSGHVVALS
+3092 SIEAGAGHVLALS
-3105 DDGLVYAWGTGSSG
+3105 SDGLVYAWGTGSGG
-3119 QLGNGATAS
+3119 QLGNGATTNS
-3128 SSLPTLVALLA
+3128 QLPVLVALLA

-3145 LNASGNTSIA
+3145 LGASGNSSIA
-3155 LTTNGAIYV
+3155 LTTDGAIYA
-3164 WGDNSTGQIADG
+3164 WGENSAGQVADG

-3182 NPTQIALPSAMSGLK
+3182 NPTQVALPPALSGLK

-3209 AWNSANVTITGQPLA
+3209 AWNSANVTITGQPVSQA
-3224 QSAVSG
+3224 AVTG

-3237 EISNPAN
+3237 EVSNPAN

-3255 GSGASATTTSISGA
+3255 GSGAGATTTSISGA
-3269 YSATHILSPLT
+3269 YSAAYTISPLNST
-3280 SSNAGTYL
+3280 TAGAYL

-3297 ITSDTAEVSILQ
+3297 LTSDTAEVSVLQ

-3319 TPVVLANGGTLSV
+3319 TPAVLASGGTLSV
-3332 AIPVTGSGPF
+3332 SIPVTGSGPF
-3342 NYQWRKNGVP
+3342 TYQWRRNGVP

-3358 ATFTDLGTLPTDSGS
+3358 ATFTDPGALPTDSGS
-3373 YTLVASNALGSA
+3373 YTLVATNALGSA
-3385 VSQSLS
+3385 VSQSLA
-3391 VQVGSGSSQLSGS
+3391 VQVGSGTSQLSGS
-3404 ALIWGDNTYGQL
+3404 ALVWGDNTYGQL
-3416 GNGLGAGMPIPTQ
+3416 GNGLGVGMPVPAQ
-3429 MDTSGTNLLNG
+3429 MDTSGSSLLSG

-3451 HVLVLANDGK
+3451 HVLVLASDGK

-3475 GTTTSSATPVA
+3475 GTTTNSNTPVE

-3499 AVAAGSQHSVVLTS
+3499 AVAAGHQHSVVLTA

-3523 GLGQLGQGSTANST
+3523 GMGQLGRGSTANAT

-3545 GVLVGKQIKRIAAC
+3545 GVLAGKQIKRIAAC

-3564 ALGSDGLAIYSWG
+3564 ALSSDGLAIYAWG
-3577 DGSVGQL
+3577 DGTSGQL
-3584 GNNATVQQTSP
+3584 GNNTSTQQNSP
-3595 VAVTMTGALAGKTVS
+3595 VTVTMNGALNGKTVS
-3610 AIAAGATHAI
+3610 AIAAGPTHAI
-3620 ALSSDGLAFAWGANT
+3620 ALTSDGLAFTWGANT
-3635 YGQLGDNSTTQR
+3635 SGQLGDNSTTQR
-3647 SVPVAVTAIGA
+3647 LVPVAVTASGA
-3658 LAGKVL
+3658 LSGKIL

-3675 VVSSTGEL
+3675 AVSATGEL

-3690 RRGDGSIAQSQ
+3690 RRGDGSLAQSQ

-3718 AVSSGLEHT
+3718 AVSSGFEHT
-3727 FVITSDKQ
+3727 FVVTSDKK
-3735 VYTFGLN
+3735 VYAFGLN
-3742 SNGQLGTGDFADS
+3742 ANGQLGTGDFADS
-3755 LFPTSINMVG
+3755 LFPTPINVVG

-3770 SYSTAAAAVGV
+3770 SFTTATPAVGV
-3781 QAPAFAAGGAGFS
+3781 EPPAFVAGGAGYS
-3794 IAAAADGTIHTWGA
+3794 VAAAADGTIHTWGA
-3808 NDYGQLGR
+3808 NDFGQLGR
-3816 TAQPLYQTPPTPLLS
+3816 PAQLLYQTPPTPLLS
-3831 KALGGKKLL
+3831 AALGGKKLV

-3846 THTVAL
+3846 GHTVAL
-3852 ADDGLLYASGRNDYG
+3852 ADDGLLYAAGRNDFG
-3867 QLGLGYT
+3867 QLGLGYN
-3874 GGYINE
+3874 GGYLNE

-3887 GLLQNKT
+3887 GLLSNKT

-3902 SHTTVLTSSGDVLSW
+3902 GHTTVLTSLGEVLSW
-3917 GGNALGQLGNGSA
+3917 GSNSLGQLGNGSSLA
-3930 LTSSNVPVALDRSG
+3930 SSNVPVALDKSG
-3944 TTGGSAD
+3944 TAAGSAD

-3964 FDSWNMA
+3964 WDSWNMA
-3971 LTSDGLVYA
+3971 LTSDGLLYA

-3986 GQMGKVTAATQYTAP
+3986 GQMGKFTAALQYNAP

-4009 LAGKKIVSIVAGK
+4009 LAGKKITAIAAGK
-4022 THALALSSDGLMYAW
+4022 THALALSSDGLVYAW
-4037 GQGTNGALGNASS
+4037 GQGTNGSLGNAASL
-4050 SNSQTPVAVDVSGVL
+4050 NSQVPVAVDVSGVL
-4065 SGKIVSAIA
+4065 AGKVVSAIA
-4074 AGNQSSLALTT
+4074 AGNQSSVALTT
-4085 DGRMYAWGIN
+4085 DGKMYAWGIN
-4095 SYGEIGVGN
+4095 SYGEIGIGN
-4104 TTMSNTPKAVNSTG
+4104 TTLSNTPKAVNVTG
-4118 LPASK
+4118 LPSGK
-4123 QVKAIAA
+4123 QVMAIAE
-4130 TVYPSTT
+4130 TVYPSAAAYNT
-4137 ALNAT
+4137 T

-4154 GYNGLGQVGD
+4154 GYNGLGEVGD

-4169 QNSPVL
+4169 QTSPVL
-4175 AAIPAP
+4175 ASVPAP
-4181 YASTSFN
+4181 FASTAFN
-4188 GVSPGFLYDSA
+4188 GLSPGFVYDSA

-4221 GAVHAPGQMISY
+4221 GAVHAPGQQISY

-4241 DSNVFENI
+4241 DSNAFQNI
-4249 TGETL
+4249 PGETL

-4292 PPSVTI
+4292 PPSVAI
-4298 TSSASTVLLGGS
+4298 TSSAATVLLGGS
-4310 VDFTSTVQ
+4310 VGFTSTVQ

-4324 YQWRRTGSNISTGTS
+4324 YQWRRAGSNLSTGTS
-4339 AAFQI
+4339 ASLQI
-4344 ATAAA
+4344 ASAAA

-4364 TTTSTT
+4364 TTTSST
-4370 RTLTVLLPPDITSS
+4370 RNLTVLLPPDITSE

-4392 TTFSYQIMAANG
+4392 ITFSYQITAANG

-4416 LSLNST
+4416 LSLNPT

-4428 TPLAGGTSTIRITA
+4428 TALAGGTSTVRITA
-4442 VGPGGTTSKDVSL
+4442 VGPGGTTSKDMTLTV
-4455 NIVAVV
+4455 VAVL
-4461 APVITSQP
+4461 APAFTTQP
-4469 VSITVVMGNTGTL
+4469 VSVTVPAGNTATL
-4482 TAGIKSETGY
+4482 SAAIKSETAY
-4492 TYQWMKNGV
+4492 TYQWMKNGQ
-4501 LIGNPVPCAGGATTN
+4501 LLGSPVSCTGSATPK
-4516 TVSLSLSNASSA
+4516 TVSLSLTGASSD
-4528 TEGLYSIIATSTVNA
+4528 TEGLYSLIATNSVNPA
-4543 LKKRESTPALV
+4543 KKRESNAALV

-4567 LLRNGKSYDLTSKYS
+4567 LLRNGKSTNLTGKFSNSTISLGFLIPSNDL
-4582 GALTDLGTLVPAN
+4582 
-4595 EILQVTTRNSSG
+4595 LQVTTRTSAG
-4607 TRLCWVWSPL
+4607 TTLVWRWAPIK
-4617 QVGPS
+4617 VGTS
-4622 KILTAQ
+4622 KIIPSQ
-4628 TSALL
+4628 TSSTL
-4633 DLSASDVPKSPGYFT
+4633 DFSAADVPKTPGFFS
-4648 LLSTTNSKTVNMKF
+4648 LLSITNGKVVNMNF
-4662 RIISFGPNSGNNV
+4662 LVSSFGPNSSTGV
-4675 GASSPLAI
+4675 GAGSALGI
-4683 SIPPRDVA
+4683 SIPPRSIA
-4691 VAVGATANF
+4691 VAEGGTANF
-4700 GVVATGEPALYTW
+4700 GVVASGEPALYTW
-4713 YKVVGPS
+4713 YKVANGS
-4720 RTLISTGVSPF
+4720 TTLVSTGVSPY
-4731 LTLNNVSAS
+4731 LTIPNISAS
-4740 DAAGYVVVVQ
+4740 DAASYYVVVQ
-4750 DAYGSSA
+4750 DAFGSSV
-4757 DNSSTPA
+4757 DNSLTPA
-4764 VLSIAPAD
+4764 VLSIALPD